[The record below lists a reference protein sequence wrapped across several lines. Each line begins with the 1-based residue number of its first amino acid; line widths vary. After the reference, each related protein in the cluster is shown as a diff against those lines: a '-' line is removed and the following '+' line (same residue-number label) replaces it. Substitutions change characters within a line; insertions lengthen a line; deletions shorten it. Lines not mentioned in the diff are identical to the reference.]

1 MTNEELQLYS
11 SPMPIRILV
20 SVAVMANAILGQF
33 CMMNI
38 AMAQMPAQGMEMN
51 ETPTVPMSPIHCK
64 DCPPHSQKKQPQQTS
79 CAGHCFSKTTN
90 IHPTNLLSGLQEGIA
105 ALPIPTAMRTT
116 YAGTET
122 QRPLTE
128 SPPSLRFTDTIV
140 LRL

>member
-1 MTNEELQLYS
+1 ML
-11 SPMPIRILV
+11 MRILL
-20 SVAVMANAILGQF
+20 SIAVMANAILGQF

-38 AMAQMPAQGMEMN
+38 AMAQMPATPEQGMEMN
-51 ETPTVPMSPIHCK
+51 ETPMVPMSSIHCI
-64 DCPPHSQKKQPQQTS
+64 DCPQHTQKKQPQQTS
-79 CAGHCFSKTTN
+79 CAGHCFSKSTN

-116 YAGTET
+116 YAGTEP
-122 QRPLTE
+122 QRSLNK